1 MPGANPRILVTLD
14 GSVFSESALPVAAKV
29 ARSLGG
35 EVILLRVV
43 APPTEDEGQRSD
55 GALPPPAELER
66 RRTDEQLQSLTAL
79 FDDAEVR
86 RVVLISAD
94 PARDIIGWVRD
105 NNVDFVVMAT
115 HGHTGLRQRIAGSVT
130 EAVLRSGAAPVI
142 AVRPPTLPAE

>member
-94 PARDIIGWVRD
+94 PARDIIGWVYVRC
-105 NNVDFVVMAT
+105 
-115 HGHTGLRQRIAGSVT
+115 GLRGDGDARPHRPAPTVAGSVT
-130 EAVLRSGAAPVI
+130 EAVLRSAAPVI